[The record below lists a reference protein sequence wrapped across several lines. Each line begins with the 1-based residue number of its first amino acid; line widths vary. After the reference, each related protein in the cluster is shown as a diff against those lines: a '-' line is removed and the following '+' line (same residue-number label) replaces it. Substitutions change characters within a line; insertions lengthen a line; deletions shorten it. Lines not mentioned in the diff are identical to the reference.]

1 MYGTNMG
8 ALVIQ
13 VSADHGDNWSSDLDF
28 MASGAVSGDMGKEW
42 RQGFIDL
49 TAYKSSTALT
59 IRFKGTTGSDYTSD
73 ICIDDIS
80 IVCAAS
86 SPITVSEDLTL
97 SADNYG
103 TADITLGGST
113 GTTLTTNGY
122 AINNLTIDNSG
133 GITLGDN
140 LTIDG
145 NLRLSS
151 GNLNCQ
157 NKNITLKGNYTVST
171 GATITPGTNTFT
183 FAGTGV
189 QTVTTKGQ
197 NFNNVEIN
205 NSNTPIAINVVDGL
219 IVGTNGKLKL
229 TDGVI
234 KTVGTA
240 PFAKVVIKNTE
251 PNAIVGADGTPHNLK
266 PNSYIWGNLKR
277 HTKSGGYTGKQK
289 YEFPIGI
296 VPPGGGATAR
306 YYRARV
312 DFVGLQGVSNIT
324 SRFIVGKHPAYT
336 SETDFANEQFEVP
349 ATDSTK
355 TFKISKMLEE
365 GYWRIH
371 PNKQPSSGK
380 YDIVLYT
387 GIFTEVG
394 TSGKTAPMKT
404 DTSNTAVNGWSVAGN
419 LAADNSDNRQSS
431 HGKIKSYNLTSFSD
445 FGVGDGGGAALP
457 IELLSFNVQLSGN
470 KAILTWTTVTEINN
484 DYFTIERTLDGIA
497 FEEIIEMPGAGNS
510 FTPLTYIAYDGNPL
524 PGTSYYRLKQTDYDG
539 QFEYS
544 SLVELDNAYIS
555 DVTSYNVTHVDNT
568 KIILSYQM
576 RKNTRYDLYVYD
588 VTGKIVKHDIVYS
601 EEGYNQYELNI
612 RNYQAGTYFITLRNQ
627 NEVYSDRFLVK

>member
-1 MYGTNMG
+1 M
-8 ALVIQ
+8 
-13 VSADHGDNWSSDLDF
+13 
-28 MASGAVSGDMGKEW
+28 
-42 RQGFIDL
+42 
-49 TAYKSSTALT
+49 
-59 IRFKGTTGSDYTSD
+59 
-73 ICIDDIS
+73 
-80 IVCAAS
+80 
-86 SPITVSEDLTL
+86 TL
-97 SADNYG
+97 SADHYG
-103 TADITLGGST
+103 TADITLGGT
-113 GTTLTTNGY
+113 NAITLTTNGN
-122 AINNLTIDNSG
+122 AIHNLTINGAGGVLIVDN
-133 GITLGDN
+133 TTVN
-140 LTIDG
+140 G
-145 NLRLSS
+145 NLAITS

-157 NKNITLKGNYTVST
+157 NKDITLKGNFTVSG

-183 FAGTGV
+183 FNGTVV

-205 NSNTPIAINVVDGL
+205 NSKDPIAINVIDGL

-234 KTVGTA
+234 KTVGTT

-251 PNAIVGADGTPHNLK
+251 PGAIVGADGTPHNLK
-266 PNSYIWGNLKR
+266 PNSYVWGNLKR

-355 TFKISKMLEE
+355 TFKITKMLSE

-371 PNKQPSSGK
+371 PNKQPKSGK
-380 YDIVLYT
+380 YDIVLYS

-394 TSGKTAPMKT
+394 TSGKIAPMKT
-404 DTSNTAVNGWSVAGN
+404 DTTNTAVSGWSVAGDI
-419 LAADNSDNRQSS
+419 AADNSENRQTA

-445 FGVGDGGGAALP
+445 FGVGDGGGNALP
-457 IELLSFNVQLSGN
+457 IELLSFDVMMNGN
-470 KAILTWTTVTEINN
+470 KAALTWTTATEINN
-484 DYFTIERTLDGIA
+484 DFFTVERTLDGIS
-497 FEEIIEMPGAGNS
+497 FEEVVEMSGAGNS
-510 FTPLTYIAYDGNPL
+510 FTPLTYVCYDEYPL
-524 PGTSYYRLKQTDYDG
+524 PGTTYYRLKQTDYDG

-544 SLVELDNAYIS
+544 GMVELYNSFISNVDIYEVNRVGDNLKIK
-555 DVTSYNVTHVDNT
+555 YNLIKESTYKIIIYDMMG
-568 KIILSYQM
+568 KIILEEIPVSNLGINEYLIDVSSYGVG
-576 RKNTRYDLYVYD
+576 NYF
-588 VTGKIVKHDIVYS
+588 VTLHNPY
-601 EEGYNQYELNI
+601 
-612 RNYQAGTYFITLRNQ
+612 
-627 NEVYSDRFLVK
+627 EVYSSSIIITN